1 MKDEVGAGKKTDAP
15 TADDDEGAEV
25 DAEEDAEDSDH
36 HQQQRDESPA
46 KNSGGGGGADSPA
59 NAAKL
64 RHRKAS
70 KSPARTKADLEESV
84 SFCFYNFNSIL
95 KFSFQFNQIL
105 IEIFF
110 QNSVKILSLRF
121 LFKHTLKLNGIL

>member
-46 KNSGGGGGADSPA
+46 KNSGGGADSPA

-110 QNSVKILSLRF
+110 QNSVKILSLSF